1 MFDMLGINN
10 YFLRFFILFVIICIA
25 ILPVIILAV
34 FQARL
39 CIKNRKIF
47 GWILPILSIFMI
59 LGSLVEGYENHY
71 LNPFYFY
78 YSLFVMIAVI
88 IASFIKTAHKKKTN
102 VLLTIFIFLFT
113 WIFFDYTNIVS
124 VNVDTEN
131 IQAKY
136 PLRFDNGR
144 CTIEKHDSLTNS
156 ASDIISCL
164 DTAVYIDDDQFGAY
178 IYISSDDIFSKRNI
192 LKELITLK
200 KEEEPMTKEEWKV
213 KGMQLQVYQY
223 KIPDSPKE
231 TYKPYYRIHFSYENQ
246 FYKIY
251 LYTDSFTS
259 EHSSNPQIDQNDKEK
274 ILLYLNNLL
283 E

>member
-10 YFLRFFILFVIICIA
+10 YFLRLLIVFTVVCLAV
-25 ILPVIILAV
+25 LPVIVFAV
-34 FQARL
+34 FQIRL
-39 CIKNRKIF
+39 CARNRKKL
-47 GWILPILSIFMI
+47 GWILPILSILMI
-59 LGSLVEGYENHY
+59 LASFWDGYQNRY

-78 YSLFVMIAVI
+78 YSLFMTLAVI
-88 IASFIKTAHKKKTN
+88 IATFMKSFPKRKTAILS
-102 VLLTIFIFLFT
+102 VMLLCFLT

-164 DTAVYIDDDQFGAY
+164 DTAVYIDDNQFGAD

-200 KEEEPMTKEEWKV
+200 KEEEPMTKEEWKE

-231 TYKPYYRIHFSYENQ
+231 TYKPYYRIHFSYDNQ